1 MILPQFPGTPIN
13 IQLSFHKIIEKFE
26 EIAAQG
32 DGLYSVKAK
41 EILLE
46 VAAHPELKNGI
57 TDVSQIEENAA
68 LIAQLLADLFPAAL
82 TLNEIKA
89 VSIPY
94 QGLMF
99 NYTER
104 FKNILQEAGP
114 DFEINIRGFD
124 DDQMFI
130 ASCCLILNRFY
141 GTTLDFSR
149 PLFFDIPTANGV
161 IKHYRI
167 MYNADFLDI
176 IATDKAPAL
185 SSADIDLLLDNYDN
199 IDAWKERFPA
209 ASYILKGFAVITL
222 FDVTI
227 ENAVSILKD
236 NPDNIEVLLK
246 DGTSKLLSLDSIYE
260 KADVEEKRKEKI
272 DRFDL
277 S

>member
-32 DGLYSVKAK
+32 NGLYSAKAK

-99 NYTER
+99 NYTDR

-114 DFEINIRGFD
+114 GFEINIRGFD

-149 PLFFDIPTANGV
+149 PLFFDIPTANGI

-185 SSADIDLLLDNYDN
+185 
-199 IDAWKERFPA
+199 
-209 ASYILKGFAVITL
+209 
-222 FDVTI
+222 
-227 ENAVSILKD
+227 
-236 NPDNIEVLLK
+236 
-246 DGTSKLLSLDSIYE
+246 
-260 KADVEEKRKEKI
+260 
-272 DRFDL
+272 
-277 S
+277 